1 MARWTGAAW
10 RLLALVMAL
19 VGVPLVLGISS
30 LLQDQPIRAGEPSP
44 RTVIAPE
51 LIRVA
56 DPEATER
63 ERRAAAASVEPVL
76 VDDEEAK
83 AAIVQEVRDVFAAV
97 RTARERNEEGVVASR
112 SEQVAGLRGRLS
124 ALDRAAVSALVAL
137 DDDELAD
144 VAEESVSIAQQFAR
158 QRLSEDRL
166 EEVAESQLATELAL
180 RNLPAAIEQDV
191 VAPLIRDALQP
202 TVRVDEE
209 ATAAARAA
217 AAGEIS
223 EVMRS
228 FAGGSVIVSAG
239 EVPDE
244 VQVAALELRGLA
256 GSAPWKAMAEGFLVT
271 VLLTLATCAY
281 LRQYRPKVWRSTRR
295 LVLLASLFL
304 LFAATLELATLQA
317 PTADPGWLFLVPVGA
332 IAMLATILFDPP
344 VGVLVSVPM
353 TVLVAFA
360 VPSEPGLV
368 AFAGIAS
375 LVSVPLVSRLSARG
389 DLRRATGQATLAYI
403 VLAGVFAG
411 VFSGLEAVP
420 LALLAGLGNG
430 LLTGVAVLGLL
441 PFLESAFGIV
451 TATGLLDLADR
462 NHPLLRELEQK
473 ALGSYNHSILVS
485 TLVERAAR
493 AIGADALLGG
503 VAALYHDIGKVRRPY
518 FFVENQ
524 FGIANPHDE
533 LEPEVSAIIIQEHV
547 TDGITMAKT
556 YRLPPEV
563 VEGIA
568 THHGTTLVGY
578 FYAQARNR
586 ARDGEHV
593 DEAHFRYKGR
603 KPQSKEMAILMLADC
618 CEGASR
624 AAAQADRNLSRDA
637 LEQIVR
643 GLIAD
648 RVEDGQ
654 LDESALTFHELRT
667 VTESFIETLVG
678 VYHPRITYPDAKDT
692 AALLDSSDGDAAL
705 PTVTAA
711 ARRQPTSEP
720 MPEPEPGRRS

>member
-1 MARWTGAAW
+1 VARWTGATW
-10 RLLALVMAL
+10 RLLALLLAL
-19 VGVPLVLGISS
+19 IGVPLVLGISS
-30 LLQDQPIRAGEPSP
+30 LLQDQPIRAGAPSP

-63 ERRAAAASVEPVL
+63 ERRAAAAAVDPVL

-83 AAIVQEVRDVFAAV
+83 AAIVQDVRDVFAAV
-97 RTARERNEEGVVASR
+97 RAARERDDQGVAASR
-112 SEQVAGLRGRLS
+112 AEQVNALRSRLS
-124 ALDRAAVSALVAL
+124 MLDREAVATLVAL
-137 DDDELAD
+137 DADELGD
-144 VAEESVSIAQQFAR
+144 VADESVSIAQQFAR
-158 QRLSEDRL
+158 QRLPADRL
-166 EEVAESQLATELAL
+166 EEVADSQLATELAV
-180 RNLPAAIEQDV
+180 RNLPPEIEQDV
-191 VAPLIRDALQP
+191 IAPIIRAALRP

-209 ATAAARAA
+209 ATAAARAEA
-217 AAGEIS
+217 AAQIS
-223 EVMRS
+223 EVVRS
-228 FAGGSVIVSAG
+228 FPGGSVIVAAG
-239 EVPDE
+239 EVPDA
-244 VQVAALELRGLA
+244 VQVAALEQRGLA
-256 GSAPWKAMAEGFLVT
+256 GSAPWRALAEGFLVT
-271 VLLTLATCAY
+271 LLLTLASCAY

-295 LVLLASLFL
+295 LVLLSCLFL
-304 LFAATLELATLQA
+304 LFAVTLEIATLRA

-344 VGVLVSVPM
+344 VGVLVTIPM

-368 AFAGIAS
+368 AFAAIAP

-389 DLRRATGQATLAYI
+389 DLRRATGQSTVAYVVLAG
-403 VLAGVFAG
+403 VLAGVF
-411 VFSGLEAVP
+411 SSLEAVP
-420 LALLAGLGNG
+420 LALLAGLVNG
-430 LLTGVAVLGLL
+430 ALTGVAVLGLL

-485 TLVERAAR
+485 TLAERAAR
-493 AIGADALLGG
+493 AIGADALLSG

-524 FGIANPHDE
+524 FGITNPHDE
-533 LEPEVSAIIIQEHV
+533 LEPEVSALIIQEHV

-568 THHGTTLVGY
+568 THHGTTLVSY
-578 FYAQARNR
+578 FYNEARRR
-586 ARDGEHV
+586 AGDGEHV

-643 GLIAD
+643 KLVAE

-654 LDESALTFHELRT
+654 LDESALTFQELRT

-678 VYHPRITYPDAKDT
+678 VYHPRITYPDASDT
-692 AALLDSSDGDAAL
+692 AALLDGAHGHAPL
-705 PTVTAA
+705 PTATGAS
-711 ARRQPTSEP
+711 RRREPTTTPVSER
-720 MPEPEPGRRS
+720 GRS